1 MNHTT
6 GTRVECTTVREDPG
20 SWHCTVVVGGGDGA
34 TSEHE
39 VRLAW
44 CDHDYWSGGLA
55 APGALVERLVRYLID
70 ARSSPDHPDAFIPWP
85 LPAKFDAAKAR
96 RWCPAVDSELKSA
109 G

>member
-1 MNHTT
+1 MNPTT
-6 GTRVECTTVREDPG
+6 GTRIECTAVREDPG
-20 SWHCTVVVGGGDGA
+20 AWSCTVEVGSEGA
-34 TSEHE
+34 STSHE

-55 APGALVERLVRYLID
+55 APGSLAERLVRFLVE
-70 ARSSPDHPDAFIPWP
+70 ARVSPDHPDACIPWP

-96 RWCPAVDSELKSA
+96 RWCPAVDSDLRTA

>member
-1 MNHTT
+1 MSHAT

-20 SWHCTVVVGGGDGA
+20 SWWCTVVVGAEGA
-34 TSEHE
+34 SSEHE

-70 ARSSPDHPDAFIPWP
+70 ARSSADHPDACIPWP

-96 RWCPAVDSELKSA
+96 RWCPSVDSELKTV